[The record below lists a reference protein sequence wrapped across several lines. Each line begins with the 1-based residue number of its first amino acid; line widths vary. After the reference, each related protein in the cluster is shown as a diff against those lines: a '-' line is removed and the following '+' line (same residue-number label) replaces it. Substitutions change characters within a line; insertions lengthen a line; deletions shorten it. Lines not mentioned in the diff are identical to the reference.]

1 VQAGEL
7 QRAEQQGGAEHH
19 RGVDHQGGRIPV
31 GDVCLEYR
39 VPDCLLWKANKR
51 VYESLCGRDRRAPSL
66 KVKADRPSLPA
77 ERLESQVSC
86 SYSLEW

>member
-1 VQAGEL
+1 MQAGEL
-7 QRAEQQGGAEHH
+7 QRAEQQGGAEL
-19 RGVDHQGGRIPV
+19 QGGRIPV

-51 VYESLCGRDRRAPSL
+51 VSESLCGRDRRALPYCIR
-66 KVKADRPSLPA
+66 ADRPSSLPA
-77 ERLESQVSC
+77 ERLESQVSS